1 MKLDLYPYKG
11 YYYAFLLNLLFVV
24 SAAAQDCSS
33 FTATFSTTE
42 SRCIATGTITVT
54 AAGGSGNYN
63 YRAVGPVTTTFT
75 SSNVISGLPAGTY
88 AVTVKDIGN
97 DCEITEPAVV
107 VPGSYSD
114 PRFGLTSTDV
124 TCTNGNDGTIS
135 VTGLTNGRNP
145 FTYTIVAPSSS
156 NIGLSNNTGSFTN
169 LPHGTYSVQLRDSCG
184 GMQTRIVGILNY
196 TWTIAAAITKVGCDT
211 VNVVVTA
218 TDNQGRT
225 NTSGSYFNGFKYGVV
240 RGAGDTVW
248 STNRTFRVSKETR
261 RTLQVVAVDHC
272 GTYNYFTWVDNARP
286 SLGSSVTVSARA
298 CGTFTATVG
307 TKTNLSKPQ
316 FCAINSSNLEVACNT
331 TGVFPGLPYG
341 NYTIRLYDS
350 CYDTT
355 ITRSVSA
362 TRATPALAA
371 NVTVSNYGCSTVT
384 AAVTGQSNLI
394 APEYRLLDST
404 GAQVATS
411 ANGVFNNVPYGR
423 YTIRMIDLCDNIML
437 DRQFQAIKPI
447 PVIGT
452 VSTGGFGCTTFAVN
466 VTPGANLNTPQ
477 YCLYDSTGALVGCNP
492 TGYFPNL
499 PYGNYCVRMSNLCS
513 DTIIERCISASAP
526 LPVAAS
532 APAYSNETC
541 STFTAAINGTN
552 LTNPTV
558 CLYDANDILIRCEP
572 TGQFHNLQYG
582 SYTIK
587 LTNSVGCYDTTIVR
601 SFTRVRPVPVGGA
614 VQTDNPTCAGFRAA
628 VSGANYLT
636 NPTYNVYNSSNVL
649 VASNSDGIFNLS
661 YGAYELRIVNSC
673 YDTTIIRTFSAAATP
688 SDVSVTSSASC
699 NIGQTNL
706 SVQFVTG
713 LSPYTVEVYS
723 PLGTLVRT
731 ISGAGPVIAVDG
743 LPGLGVGLRY
753 RVVGIDNCGGRD
765 TSEILP
771 VSSWFNKNIITNSK
785 CPSGVWQNGSG
796 DIVVTTSS
804 NFGAVTP
811 KIIRKNSAAANVIA
825 VTSPGGIYSFI
836 NMEPATYVIEY
847 SVGACMP
854 KLYDTFTLHP
864 YAFPEL
870 QQSAAYQ
877 CDNNSF
883 SVGAAVTGGVGPF
896 NYEVIGSY
904 PASPSIIAPAQS
916 LPVFNINNGTIYSLI
931 RLRSVDACGNATLND
946 VSILPLA
953 NTIIRQT
960 ANCFY
965 NAIVLNVDTI
975 PNATYQWFKKNGP
988 NDSIAVGSGHSYD
1001 IPYLMPSDTG
1011 MYVAKASVNGGCLT
1025 QVSYFSVHDYCGII
1039 LSSKVSLDGKKI
1051 NGLNQLSWA
1060 VDNESDIFDY
1070 IVERS
1075 NSKDGD
1081 FRAVA
1086 KVSAKRQG
1094 KSLYFYTDNQ
1104 AQDGAVYYRVRINRN
1119 SNKFT
1124 FTNTVAFKATAA
1136 TGVSVF
1142 PNPVKE
1148 VMNVSVSNKEA
1159 QTLKLS
1165 VMTVTG
1171 QVIYEAVHQNVLNS
1185 TLKYRRPAAA
1195 KPGVYVLKI
1204 SNLSTG
1210 EISSHKVMFE

>member
-11 YYYAFLLNLLFVV
+11 YCYAFLLNLIFVATSV
-24 SAAAQDCSS
+24 AQDCSS
-33 FTATFSTTE
+33 FTATYSTTE
-42 SRCIATGTITVT
+42 SRCIATGTISVT
-54 AAGGSGNYN
+54 ASGGSGNYN
-63 YRAVGPVTTTFT
+63 YKAVGPVSTTFT
-75 SSNVISGLPAGTY
+75 SSSVISGLPAGTY

-97 DCEITEPAVV
+97 NCEVTETSVV

-124 TCTNGNDGTIS
+124 TCTNGTDGTIS
-135 VTGLTNGRNP
+135 VTGLTNGRSP
-145 FTYTIVAPSSS
+145 FTYTIVAPSTS
-156 NIGLSNNTGSFTN
+156 NIGMSNNTGSFTG
-169 LPHGTYSVQLRDSCG
+169 LPAGTYSVQLRDSCG
-184 GMQTRIVGILNY
+184 GMQTRIAGILNY
-196 TWTIAAAITKVGCDT
+196 TWTISAAITKVGCDT

-218 TDNQGRT
+218 TDNKGRT
-225 NTSGSYFNGFKYGVV
+225 NASGSYFNGFKYGVI

-272 GTYNYFTWVDNARP
+272 GTYSYFSWVDNARP
-286 SLGSSVTVSARA
+286 GIGSTVAVSDRA
-298 CGTFTATVG
+298 CNTFTATVG
-307 TKTNLSKPQ
+307 SKSNLSKPQ
-316 FCAINSSNLEVACNT
+316 FCIINSANVELACNT
-331 TGVFPGLPYG
+331 SGVFTGLPYG
-341 NYTIRLYDS
+341 NYTVRLYDS

-362 TRATPALAA
+362 TKNTPALAA
-371 NVTVSNYGCSTVT
+371 NVTVSNYACSTVT

-394 APEYRLLDST
+394 SPSYRLLDST
-404 GAQVATS
+404 GAEVATS
-411 ANGVFNNVPYGR
+411 SNGTFNNVPYGK
-423 YTIRMIDLCDNIML
+423 YTIRMVDLCGNITI
-437 DRQFQAIKPI
+437 DRLFEAIKPI
-447 PVIGT
+447 PVMGT
-452 VSTGGFGCTTFAVN
+452 VSTGGFGCNTFSISIG
-466 VTPGANLNTPQ
+466 TGSNLNNPQ
-477 YCLYDSTGALVGCNP
+477 YCLYDNAGNLVMCNGTGS
-492 TGYFPNL
+492 FPGL
-499 PYGNYCVRMSNLCS
+499 AYGNYCIRMSNLCT
-513 DTIIERCISASAP
+513 DTVISRCISASAP

-552 LTNPTV
+552 LTNPSV
-558 CLYDANDILIRCEP
+558 CLYDKDDNLIRCENN
-572 TGQFHNLQYG
+572 GQFHNLPYG
-582 SYTIK
+582 SYTIR

-601 SFTRVRPVPVGGA
+601 SFTRLRPIPVGGT
-614 VQTDNPTCAGFRAA
+614 VQTDNPTCSGFRAS
-628 VSGANYLT
+628 VHGADHLT

-649 VASNSDGIFNLS
+649 VASNNNGTFTLP
-661 YGAYELRIVNSC
+661 YGAYQMRIVNTC
-673 YDTTIIRTFSAAATP
+673 YDTTIVRSFSATATP
-688 SDVSVTSSASC
+688 SDVNVTSTANC
-699 NIGQTNL
+699 TIGQTNL
-706 SVQFVTG
+706 SVQFITG
-713 LSPYTVEVYS
+713 LASYTVEVYS

-731 ISGAGPVIAVDG
+731 TSGSGATVSVDG
-743 LPGLGVGLRY
+743 LPGLGAGLRY

-765 TSEILP
+765 TVEILP
-771 VSSWFNKNIITNSK
+771 VSSWFNKNIITNAK

-804 NFGAVTP
+804 NFGNVTP
-811 KIIRKNSAAANVIA
+811 KIIRKNGATANLTA
-825 VTSPGGIYSFI
+825 VTAPGGVYSFN

-847 SVGACMP
+847 SVATCSP

-883 SVGAAVTGGVGPF
+883 SVGASVTGGVGPF
-896 NYEVIGSY
+896 SYEVIGSY
-904 PASPSIIAPAQS
+904 PASPSIIAPAQPM
-916 LPVFNINNGTIYSLI
+916 PVFNINNGTIYSLI
-931 RLRSVDACGNATLND
+931 RLRSVDVCGNATLND

-975 PNATYQWFKKNGP
+975 PNATYQWFKMNGP
-988 NDSIAVGSGHSYD
+988 NDSIPVGTGHSYD

-1025 QVSYFSVHDYCGII
+1025 QVSYFSVRDYCGII
-1039 LSSKVSLDGKKI
+1039 LSSKVTLDGKKI
-1051 NGLNQLSWA
+1051 NGLNQLNWA
-1060 VDNESDIFDY
+1060 VGNESDIFEY
-1070 IVERS
+1070 IVEKS
-1075 NSKDGD
+1075 FTKDGD
-1081 FRAVA
+1081 FKPVA
-1086 KVSAKRQG
+1086 KVSAKKQER
-1094 KSLYFYTDNQ
+1094 SLYYYTDNQ
-1104 AQDGAVYYRVRINRN
+1104 AQNGAAFYRVRINRN

-1124 FTNTVAFKATAA
+1124 YTNVVAFKNTTT
-1136 TGVSVF
+1136 TGISVY
-1142 PNPVKE
+1142 PNPVKD

-1165 VMTVTG
+1165 VVNVTG
-1171 QVIYEAVHQNVLNS
+1171 QVIYEAVHQNVLNT
-1185 TLKYRRPAAA
+1185 TLKYRRPSAA

-1204 SNLSTG
+1204 NNLSTG